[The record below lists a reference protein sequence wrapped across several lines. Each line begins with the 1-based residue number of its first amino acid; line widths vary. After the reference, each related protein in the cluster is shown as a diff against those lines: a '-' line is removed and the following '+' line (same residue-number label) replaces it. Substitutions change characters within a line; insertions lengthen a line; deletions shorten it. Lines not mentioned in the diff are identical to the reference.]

1 MSEARPRPRPRPKPK
16 AKASSSSSINDS
28 STQGTSSTS
37 NLQDEDALFMRNTSR
52 TLKDWKVLEQ
62 LDERASAKP
71 PRALDSDEDGSP
83 KRRGRK
89 RKSEEQDHPVP
100 RWERDQDIIRFLSE
114 DPGRSDSDDDV
125 EIVEH
130 GPRKGNKR
138 IRKSA
143 RSRSRSK
150 SITPPPDIPLHQL
163 INARNVVRQALA
175 PAPRPASPTAFDPD
189 ESTDTI
195 ILAPELAMIAKTTK
209 SQASFPQLSTGSS
222 FSEEPAPHATG
233 SILISVR
240 WRPHPLDAIGKAEI
254 WAFKMNRDDT
264 FHVLFD
270 SVADS
275 ASVLVNNLRVSY
287 NGVRLFA
294 SVTADALEMPPE
306 AELVACDRATFEYLR
321 NQSLPSIGGDI
332 NALID
337 EEESVA
343 AADKSDESDA
353 ESEASQSDTF
363 KLIIRS
369 KLTKDKDITLTVR
382 PTTKCGAIVKAFLKK
397 AGLSE
402 QYPLAGEVGAPA
414 KPQPKNK
421 KGKGSKAVAA
431 KDPKLSIDG
440 DEADNGTQIEA
451 FDLEDGDQVEVVGL

>member
-16 AKASSSSSINDS
+16 AKALNNTANETTAQGSSS
-28 STQGTSSTS
+28 TF
-37 NLQDEDALFMRNTSR
+37 NLDDEDALFMRNTSR

-62 LDERASAKP
+62 LDERASAKTS
-71 PRALDSDEDGSP
+71 RALDSDDDGSP
-83 KRRGRK
+83 KRKARK
-89 RKSEEQDHPVP
+89 RKSEEQDHPIP

-114 DPGRSDSDDDV
+114 DPDLDSDNDI
-125 EIVEH
+125 EIVDH
-130 GPRKGNKR
+130 SPRKGSKR

-209 SQASFPQLSTGSS
+209 SQASFSQISPGNS
-222 FSEEPAPHATG
+222 FPPTPHATG

-240 WRPHPLDAIGKAEI
+240 WTPHPLNASGKAEN

-275 ASVLVNNLRVSY
+275 ANVLVDSLRVSY
-287 NGVRLFA
+287 KGVRLFA

-321 NQSLPSIGGDI
+321 NQSLPSLGGDV
-332 NALID
+332 NAPMD
-337 EEESVA
+337 EEESTA
-343 AADKSDESDA
+343 AADKSNESDA

-402 QYPLAGEVGAPA
+402 QYPSAGEVGAPA
-414 KPQPKNK
+414 KPQAKNK
-421 KGKGSKAVAA
+421 KGSKAIAA
-431 KDPKLSIDG
+431 KNPKLSIDG
-440 DEADNGTQIEA
+440 DEADNGTQIED